1 MDKKSRILKEKAMKK
16 CVALISF
23 LMFLPVMVQAQKEY
37 PIEQV
42 SAINVG
48 DGRILFRDLK
58 TEKPLNGDHR
68 IIDGYHSAYIQA
80 EFKDG
85 FYNGKYGEY
94 EYNKLKCDGTYKD
107 GKKDGVFKMY
117 DSEGRVQEEKS
128 YKDGKLHGA
137 HKTYFT
143 TGKVEREVNYRNG
156 KQDGKDMVYEWDGT
170 LRRDHTYKDGKQVG
184 KQFTFLKGTYELYET
199 EYYNEYG
206 MKDGEYSSMF
216 TFGQPHILGHY
227 KNDQKDGRWI
237 EIAGSGDTLS
247 VKTYVNGREE
257 GLHISY
263 DRNTGARSREFYL
276 KADRKDGLYRE
287 YNPGNGELVYE
298 ATYQHGRLHGK
309 ERRLIVTNRYDYW
322 EISTYVNGRKT
333 GLFESR
339 YVKNDA
345 VRETGEYLNGRRV
358 GRWKMYDIDGKLEKE
373 WEETKQYRDE

>member
-1 MDKKSRILKEKAMKK
+1 ML
-16 CVALISF
+16 
-23 LMFLPVMVQAQKEY
+23 
-37 PIEQV
+37 
-42 SAINVG
+42 
-48 DGRILFRDLK
+48 
-58 TEKPLNGDHR
+58 T
-68 IIDGYHSAYIQA
+68 
-80 EFKDG
+80 
-85 FYNGKYGEY
+85 
-94 EYNKLKCDGTYKD
+94 
-107 GKKDGVFKMY
+107 
-117 DSEGRVQEEKS
+117 
-128 YKDGKLHGA
+128 
-137 HKTYFT
+137 
-143 TGKVEREVNYRNG
+143 
-156 KQDGKDMVYEWDGT
+156 
-170 LRRDHTYKDGKQVG
+170 
-184 KQFTFLKGTYELYET
+184 
-199 EYYNEYG
+199 

-237 EIAGSGDTLS
+237 EIAESGDTLS

>member
-1 MDKKSRILKEKAMKK
+1 MDKKSRILKERAMKK

-237 EIAGSGDTLS
+237 EIAESGDTLS

-309 ERRLIVTNRYDYW
+309 ERRLT
-322 EISTYVNGRKT
+322 
-333 GLFESR
+333 
-339 YVKNDA
+339 
-345 VRETGEYLNGRRV
+345 
-358 GRWKMYDIDGKLEKE
+358 
-373 WEETKQYRDE
+373 